1 MRTAI
6 SIELVGCHSLR
17 IREERRRGGEKPPS
31 SDRTNKALPAPVFRQ
46 ARRSLCYDERDAR
59 EHRIEGSIEHG
70 PDDLKG
76 VSARAVAEEAKRLEQ
91 RKLDGDVTYDGD
103 HSADPRPG
111 DDRPRRGLDGGVG
124 SLGFR
129 LIAGVADGVRVTAG
143 VRSGILYV

>member
-1 MRTAI
+1 M
-6 SIELVGCHSLR
+6 
-17 IREERRRGGEKPPS
+17 K
-31 SDRTNKALPAPVFRQ
+31 D
-46 ARRSLCYDERDAR
+46 DAR